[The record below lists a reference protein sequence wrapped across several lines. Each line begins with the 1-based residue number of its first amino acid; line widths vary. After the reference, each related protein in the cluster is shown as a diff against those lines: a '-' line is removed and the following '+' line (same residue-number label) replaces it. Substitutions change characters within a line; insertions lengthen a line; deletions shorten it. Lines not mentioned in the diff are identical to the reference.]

1 MTLLKKMSA
10 KDASKVGYWE
20 TVQIHL
26 VCDHLIIFDHQIL
39 IRYDHHDHL
48 DHQILITIKVEE
60 LNPSKLGTKEYW
72 EEAYNKE
79 VELSF

>member
-10 KDASKVGYWE
+10 KDVSKVGYWE
-20 TVQIHL
+20 TTQIHL
-26 VCDHLIIFDHQIL
+26 VCDRLIIFDHKIL